1 MRVGKTLTEE
11 ELEDHVL
18 YEADP
23 VKVGE
28 LSAWRKCTILVLARY
43 PLLHSVFWLSVV
55 GWAALRATDD
65 KQALLKA
72 VIECWLVYS
81 FGKYVV
87 TGTCGF
93 RGLRL
98 LRGNDAATGKVL
110 SASLYQK
117 IVDRFHAVF
126 GAEGAGWAF
135 MTLFVAELSDF
146 RRPARHPSPAH
157 ARHPA
162 PPH

>member
-1 MRVGKTLTEE
+1 MRVDKTLTEE

-98 LRGNDAATGKVL
+98 LRGNDAKPATHWREEADAYDAEI
-110 SASLYQK
+110 SFDCMADDITDPQK
-117 IVDRFHAVF
+117 TMLRA
-126 GAEGAGWAF
+126 
-135 MTLFVAELSDF
+135 
-146 RRPARHPSPAH
+146 
-157 ARHPA
+157 
-162 PPH
+162 

>member
-11 ELEDHVL
+11 ELENHVL

-98 LRGNDAATGKVL
+98 LRGNDAKPATHWREE
-110 SASLYQK
+110 ADAY
-117 IVDRFHAVF
+117 
-126 GAEGAGWAF
+126 
-135 MTLFVAELSDF
+135 VA
-146 RRPARHPSPAH
+146 A
-157 ARHPA
+157 
-162 PPH
+162 